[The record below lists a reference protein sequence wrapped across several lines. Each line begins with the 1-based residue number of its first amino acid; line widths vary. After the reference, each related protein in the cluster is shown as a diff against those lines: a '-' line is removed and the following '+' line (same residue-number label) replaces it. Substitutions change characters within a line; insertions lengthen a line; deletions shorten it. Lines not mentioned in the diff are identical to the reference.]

1 MTAAYDQKA
10 LYPEIVLPALLD
22 GSIKDVPD
30 EVIDRFLLGYG
41 EAGKLPKST
50 QDAARVRTA
59 KRAQELVS
67 TLAPMQRTDEV
78 AWRWDDNYAEPR
90 LEAGLVLDLLGHLGQ
105 SPEVIAAL
113 REAEKLQD
121 PRVKM
126 FAVLSLLKL
135 GEAPGSRSLLD
146 VAEDAESR
154 GHLFRALEAR
164 GALDLMPASQ
174 RTQEKLAEADMVAWL
189 TYPTELAR
197 APDEIELMKTVEV
210 NAGKGGGGV
219 FVYYVFRFR
228 THEPHWAAKDGWMA
242 GISGPFRKDE
252 MPTMTG
258 WGDTFSSFTKWE
270 EFDASDHLSSV
281 RELMQVWR
289 EHHAKQ

>member
-1 MTAAYDQKA
+1 
-10 LYPEIVLPALLD
+10 V
-22 GSIKDVPD
+22 
-30 EVIDRFLLGYG
+30 
-41 EAGKLPKST
+41 
-50 QDAARVRTA
+50 
-59 KRAQELVS
+59 
-67 TLAPMQRTDEV
+67 
-78 AWRWDDNYAEPR
+78 
-90 LEAGLVLDLLGHLGQ
+90 LGHLGR

-135 GEAPGSRSLLD
+135 GEAPSAQSLQD

-154 GHLFRALEAR
+154 GHLFGVLEAR
-164 GALDLMPASQ
+164 RALDLMPAPQ
-174 RTQEKLAEADMVAWL
+174 RTQEKLAEADMVSWL

-197 APDEIELMKTVEV
+197 APDEIELMKTVKV
-210 NAGKGGGGV
+210 DAGKDNGGI

-228 THEPHWAAKDGWMA
+228 TREPHWAAKDGWMA

-258 WGDTFSSFTKWE
+258 WGDTFSTFTKWE
-270 EFDASDHLSSV
+270 EFDVSEHLSSV
-281 RELMQVWR
+281 RQLMQTWR